1 MAAETEEATVVAR
14 EAAELVAAA
23 LLVEVATV
31 VATVVDMVVARV
43 AADGAVAAMA
53 VATVATVAQMAVVA
67 RAAEAWAVVVKVVT
81 AAVFWVEA
89 RQPRTSAAAAI
100 VARPTDPNGPM
111 TARGRLTFGRLAPRA
126 ALRQPSYRAPVNVW

>member
-1 MAAETEEATVVAR
+1 M
-14 EAAELVAAA
+14 
-23 LLVEVATV
+23 

-53 VATVATVAQMAVVA
+53 VATVATVAQMAAVA
-67 RAAEAWAVVVKVVT
+67 RAAEAWAVVKVVT

-126 ALRQPSYRAPVNVW
+126 ALRQPSYRAPVNV